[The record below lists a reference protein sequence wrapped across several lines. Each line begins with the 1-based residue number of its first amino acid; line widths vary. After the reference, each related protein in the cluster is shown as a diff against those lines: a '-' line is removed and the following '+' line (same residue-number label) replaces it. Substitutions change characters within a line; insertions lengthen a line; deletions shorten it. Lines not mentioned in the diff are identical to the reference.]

1 MKKYP
6 KYKDSGV
13 QWIGQVPENWSVSK
27 FKYTTQLFTGNSLN
41 DSQKEKYTQEID
53 SSYPYVATKDVTHG
67 NECANYSNG
76 IYIPIGTKGFKIAP
90 KDSFLLCIEGGSA
103 GKKMTYL
110 DRDVCFVNKLCCFVS
125 HINSRYQYYYIQSS
139 LFNSMFRQSM
149 QGLIGGVS
157 ISEIQKLPI
166 PLPPLSEQQAIAN
179 YLDEQTAKID
189 KSINLLELQ
198 KADLQAYHKALIGK
212 AVTKGLNPN
221 AKLKDS
227 GIQWIGQIPE
237 EWSVSKLK
245 YAGEA
250 RNGLTY
256 SPDDICDAG
265 TLVLRSSNIQDSRL
279 DFNDNV
285 YVGSAPDT
293 LKMQQGDILICS
305 RNGSI
310 ALVGKCAYI
319 PNDMD
324 AVFGAFMMRFRPK
337 CANRFMF
344 YVVQEAIQS
353 YKAYYAT
360 STVNQLTVDVFGNMQ
375 IPLPSRIEQE
385 AIANYLDKKTSDID
399 TAIERINAQITELQA
414 YRTALIS
421 EAVTGKID
429 VRP

>member
-6 KYKDSGV
+6 KHKDSGV
-13 QWIGQVPENWSVSK
+13 QWIGQIPEHWKIGKIKV
-27 FKYTTQLFTGNSLN
+27 LC
-41 DSQKEKYTQEID
+41 DSIFAGATPSTDNQE
-53 SSYPYVATKDVTHG
+53 YW
-67 NECANYSNG
+67 
-76 IYIPIGTKGFKIAP
+76 
-90 KDSFLLCIEGGSA
+90 EGGSIPWIPSGCCHDCKINEAPKYITEA
-103 GKKMTYL
+103 GLQNSSTKLIPANTTVMALTGATCAQLGYL
-110 DRDVCFVNKLCCFVS
+110 TIEACANQSVVAFVENKQKAD
-125 HINSRYQYYYIQSS
+125 SRFLYYS
-139 LFNSMFRQSM
+139 LFAAREEILTHKSGGA
-149 QGLIGGVS
+149 QGGIN
-157 ISEIQKLPI
+157 QKDCRNTQIAVI
-166 PLPPLSEQQAIAN
+166 PLFEQQAIVN
-179 YLDEQTAKID
+179 YLDKKTGQID
-189 KSINLLELQ
+189 KSISLLETQ
-198 KADLQAYHKALIGK
+198 KADLQAYRKAIISET
-212 AVTKGLNPN
+212 VTKGLNPN

-265 TLVLRSSNIQDSRL
+265 ILVLRSSNIQDSRL

-414 YRTALIS
+414 YRTAFIS